1 MKALLFVCSGN
12 SDRSPAAQYL
22 AQEYIEANNLDI
34 EVRSRGT
41 NVRGRSMPGVLLM
54 IAIPATRSH
63 TPTPLDRETIEWA
76 DLILTMNRQ
85 HKEIVTTMVAGATDK
100 THCFYEYAEGTTK
113 AVADPA
119 DHGQEDY
126 EDFLEEMKRLV
137 ELSINKF
144 VTP

>member
-1 MKALLFVCSGN
+1 
-12 SDRSPAAQYL
+12 
-22 AQEYIEANNLDI
+22 
-34 EVRSRGT
+34 
-41 NVRGRSMPGVLLM
+41 
-54 IAIPATRSH
+54 
-63 TPTPLDRETIEWA
+63 
-76 DLILTMNRQ
+76 
-85 HKEIVTTMVAGATDK
+85 MVAGATDK